1 MSLSQAP
8 IDTAQTA
15 VQTLTALPDAA
26 KSSQGAFELPTGYL
40 DAEGT
45 LHTTLHVREMTG
57 DEEDI
62 LASKRMQAHAKVQK
76 ILEAC
81 VTQVGTVTREGNSD
95 WSKVLRDLTATDRLF
110 AVIKIREVTLGSAY
124 TFKSKCPACSDVHEQ
139 AVSLS
144 DFKVTPP
151 KDPRAR
157 TWTGTLPKSGLSYTA
172 KVQTG
177 GDEAKLAKVEES
189 KDLMSLGMMA
199 RVVSL
204 GGKQPVTLG
213 MVKNL
218 SLADRAH
225 LRRDFDAHEADI
237 ENKADVECPECGNE
251 YETRIEVGDP
261 NFFFPSAT

>member
-1 MSLSQAP
+1 MSQTP
-8 IDTAQTA
+8 IDTTQIA
-15 VQTLTALPDAA
+15 VQTETPMPDSATSA
-26 KSSQGAFELPTGYL
+26 HGAYELPTGYL
-40 DAEGT
+40 DADGV

-57 DEEDI
+57 DEEDV
-62 LASKRMQAHAKVQK
+62 LASKRMQAHAKIQR

-81 VTQVGTVTREGNSD
+81 VTQIGTVTREGNSD
-95 WSKVLRDLTATDRLF
+95 WSKILRDLTATDRLF
-110 AVIKIREVTLGSAY
+110 AVIKIRETTLGSAY
-124 TFKSKCPACSDVHEQ
+124 TFKSKCPACNDVHEQ

-144 DFKVTPP
+144 DFRLKPP
-151 KDPRAR
+151 KDPRVR
-157 TWTGTLPKSGLSYTA
+157 TWTGKLPKSGMAYVA

-177 GDEAKLAKVEES
+177 ADEAKLAKIEDS

-213 MVKNL
+213 MVKAL

-225 LRRDFDAHEADI
+225 LRKDFDEHEADV

-251 YETRIEVGDP
+251 YQTRIEVGDAG
-261 NFFFPSAT
+261 FFFPSAT